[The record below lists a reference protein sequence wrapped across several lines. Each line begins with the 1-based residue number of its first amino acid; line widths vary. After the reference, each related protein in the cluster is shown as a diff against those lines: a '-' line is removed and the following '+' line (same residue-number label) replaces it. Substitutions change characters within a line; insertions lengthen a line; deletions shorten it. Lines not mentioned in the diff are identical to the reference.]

1 MDCKILIE
9 QGKIQYSLTRVVI
22 GVCLSLLMF
31 TCSPQSEVV
40 PGWPAI
46 THETKPWSRW
56 WWHGNQLTKE
66 GITAELEAYQKAGL
80 GGLEITPIYGVFG
93 EEETFINYLS
103 PEWMELFLYTLKEA
117 ERLDLGI
124 DIATGT
130 GWPFGGPWVTP
141 EDACKVM
148 HYKVYELKQGESLN
162 EKLEFI
168 QQPLLRAVG
177 NQVYEVSSLSFGEG
191 RGEAVK
197 GTSKE
202 PLMKVEQ
209 KKLDIKDLV
218 EPIEKNKNL
227 QALALDQVQFEKALK
242 LQALMGYGDHGQV
255 INLTA
260 NVDAVGKLN
269 WVAPEGN
276 WKLYAVFEG
285 WHGKMVERAGP
296 GGEGNVIDHFSATA
310 LKNYLH
316 RFDSAFAGKDIQS
329 LRSFFNDSYEV
340 DDARGSADWTPTL
353 FDEFTKRRG
362 YDLREHLPALF
373 SKSEDEMTKRILSDY
388 RETISE
394 MLLDNFTKQWTSWA
408 HGKSALVR
416 NQAHGS
422 PSNILDLYTTVDI
435 PEIEGVEPLRIKM
448 ASSAGNVTGKKLVS
462 SESATWLNEHFESSL
477 SDIKIA
483 LDRFMLNGVNH
494 VFYHGTTYSPADEPW
509 PGRLFYAAVHLNPRN
524 SLWKDVYALNNY
536 VARCQSF
543 LQSSTPDNDVLL
555 YYPVYDRFATPGNE
569 MIEHFDG
576 IGKQFENTPFERAAK
591 AMQENGY
598 AFDYISDKQ
607 IGNVSYEADRIKTEG
622 NSFYQMLIIPK
633 CEFIPASTLSKLIS
647 LAEHGA
653 TIIALEGL
661 PTHASGFS
669 NLDSNQKL
677 FNETLSKMKDRV
689 EVFQGVTE
697 IKVGRGKVLLGE
709 NTKAILSYAAIRKET
724 MTDLGIDFIR
734 KKGEGDR
741 TVYMMVNQN
750 NELFEGWLPLD
761 IKSKFAVLYDPMTG
775 EYGKANARVAANG
788 NLEISARLTTK
799 QTLLIETYDR
809 EPKIDSF
816 NNYSLTETKTPFAGT
831 WEVSFTEGGPT
842 LPASITTDT
851 LTSWTNF
858 GGAEYQNFSGT
869 ASYKIN
875 FKKPESGEWMLDLGN
890 VRESAEVFLNGKSVG
905 TLIGPVYQIHL
916 NSSYFKDDNVLEIQV
931 SNLMANR
938 IADLDKRNVFWK
950 KFYNVNF
957 PARKSEN
964 RKNGLFDASGWEP
977 RESGLIGPVTLIK
990 MQSQK

>member
-1 MDCKILIE
+1 MDCKIILGRIVMPSTLRR
-9 QGKIQYSLTRVVI
+9 IAI
-22 GVCLSLLMF
+22 GVCLALVMF
-31 TCSPQSEVV
+31 TCSPQPQME

-66 GITAELEAYQKAGL
+66 GITAEMEAYQKAGL

-93 EEETFINYLS
+93 EEVTFIDYLS
-103 PEWMELFLYTLKEA
+103 SEWMELFLYTLKEA

-124 DIATGT
+124 DMATGT
-130 GWPFGGPWVTP
+130 GWPFGGPWVTA
-141 EDACKVM
+141 EDACKNM
-148 HYKVYELKQGESLN
+148 HYKVYEVKQGESLK

-191 RGEAVK
+191 RGEIAK
-197 GTSKE
+197 IPSKE
-202 PLMKVEQ
+202 PLMKSEK

-218 EPIEKNKNL
+218 EPIGKNKNL
-227 QALALDQVQFEKALK
+227 QALALDQVQFEKPLK
-242 LQALMGYGDHGQV
+242 LQVLMGYNDAGAA

-260 NVDAVGKLN
+260 NVDATGKLN

-316 RFDSAFAGKDIQS
+316 RFDSAFAGRDIQS

-353 FDEFTKRRG
+353 FDEFVKRRG

-373 SKSEDEMTKRILSDY
+373 SKSNDEMNKRILSDY

-394 MLLDNFTKQWTSWA
+394 MLLDNFTQQWTTWA

-422 PSNILDLYTTVDI
+422 PANILDLYATVDI

-462 SESATWLNEHFESSL
+462 SESATWLNEHFESNL

-494 VFYHGTTYSPADEPW
+494 IFYHGTTYSPADEPW
-509 PGRLFYAAVHLNPRN
+509 PGRLFYASVHLNPRN
-524 SLWKDVYALNNY
+524 SLWKDFDALNNY

-543 LQSSTPDNDVLL
+543 LQNSSPDNDVLL

-576 IGKQFENTPFERAAK
+576 IGKQFENTPFEKAAK
-591 AMQENGY
+591 SMQESGY

-607 IGNVSYEADRIKTEG
+607 IGNVSFEANALKTEG
-622 NSFYQMLIIPK
+622 NSFYQTLIIPK
-633 CEFIPASTLSKLIS
+633 CEFIPAHTMHKIIA
-647 LAEHGA
+647 LAESGA
-653 TIIALEGL
+653 TVIALEGL
-661 PTHASGFS
+661 PINASGYS
-669 NLDSNQKL
+669 NLERNQKL
-677 FNETLSKMKDRV
+677 FDETINKLRDQT
-689 EVFQGVTE
+689 EVSQGVTE
-697 IKVGRGKVLLGE
+697 IKVGMGRVLVGE
-709 NTKAILSYAAIRKET
+709 NANTLLSYASIRKED
-724 MTDLGIDFIR
+724 MKNLGIDFIR
-734 KKGEGDR
+734 KKEESR
-741 TVYMMVNQN
+741 TIYMMVNQN
-750 NELFEGWLPLD
+750 DELFEGWLPVNV
-761 IKSKFAVLYDPMTG
+761 KSKFAVLYDPMTG
-775 EYGKANARVAANG
+775 EYGKANTRVSASG
-788 NLEISARLTTK
+788 NLEINVRLTTK
-799 QTLLIETYDR
+799 QTLFIETHER
-809 EPKIDSF
+809 EPGIDSF
-816 NNYSLTETKTPFAGT
+816 NNYSLTETKIPLIGK
-831 WEVSFTEGGPT
+831 WEVTFIEGGPT
-842 LPASITTDT
+842 LPVTINTDT

-858 GGAEYQNFSGT
+858 GGGEYQNFSGT

-875 FKKPESGEWMLDLGN
+875 FSKPESGEWILDLGK
-890 VRESAEVFLNGKSVG
+890 VKESAEVFLNGKSVG

-916 NSSYFKDDNVLEIQV
+916 NSSDLKDDNMLEVQV

-957 PARKSEN
+957 PARKAEN

-977 RESGLIGPVTLIK
+977 RESGLIGPVSLYK
-990 MQSQK
+990 LDH

>member
-1 MDCKILIE
+1 MDYIILIE
-9 QGKIQYSLTRVVI
+9 RSKIQYSLKLIVI
-22 GVCLSLLMF
+22 GVCLSLLIL
-31 TCSPQSEVV
+31 TCSPRPEVV
-40 PGWPAI
+40 PGWPTI

-124 DIATGT
+124 DMATGT
-130 GWPFGGPWVTP
+130 GWPFGGPWVNS
-141 EDACKVM
+141 EDACKNM
-148 HYKVYELKQGESLN
+148 HYKVYELKQSESLK

-202 PLMKVEQ
+202 PLMKAEQ

-218 EPIEKNKNL
+218 EPIESNKNL
-227 QALALDQVQFEKALK
+227 QALALDQVQFEKPLK
-242 LQALMGYGDHGQV
+242 LQVLMGYSDSGSV
-255 INLTA
+255 INLTTS
-260 NVDAVGKLN
+260 VDASGKLN

-340 DDARGSADWTPTL
+340 DDARGSADWTPNL

-373 SKSEDEMTKRILSDY
+373 SKSEDEMNKRILSDY

-394 MLLDNFTKQWTSWA
+394 MLLDNFTKQWTTWA

-422 PSNILDLYTTVDI
+422 PSNILDLYATVDI

-448 ASSAGNVTGKKLVS
+448 ASSAGNIMGKKLVS
-462 SESATWLNEHFESSL
+462 SESATWLNEHFESNL

-494 VFYHGTTYSPADEPW
+494 IFYHGTTYSPADEPW

-524 SLWKDVYALNNY
+524 SLWKDFDALNNY

-543 LQSSTPDNDVLL
+543 LQNSTPDNDVLL

-576 IGKQFENTPFERAAK
+576 IGKQFENTSFQRS
-591 AMQENGY
+591 AMYMLQNGY
-598 AFDYISDKQ
+598 SFDYISDKQ
-607 IGNVSYEADRIKTEG
+607 IGNLLVVGSELKTEAG
-622 NSFYQMLIIPK
+622 GRYQTIVIPS
-633 CEFIPASTLSKLIS
+633 CQFIPLKTFQKLIQ
-647 LAEHGA
+647 LADEGA
-653 TIIALEGL
+653 TIIFPDGL
-661 PTHASGFS
+661 PKDFSGYT
-669 NLDSNQKL
+669 NLDKKKTEFQDLINKVIHPIMK
-677 FNETLSKMKDRV
+677 NEKANGGFILMDDSLSILLSQS
-689 EVFQGVTE
+689 EV
-697 IKVGRGKVLLGE
+697 
-709 NTKAILSYAAIRKET
+709 RKESLLE
-724 MTDLGIDFIR
+724 MGINFIR
-734 KKGEGDR
+734 KKSKNQ
-741 TVYMMVNQN
+741 TVYFIANQN
-750 NELFEGWLPLD
+750 DRSFEGWLPLG

-775 EYGKANARVAANG
+775 EYGKANTRVAAND
-788 NLEISARLTTK
+788 NLEISVRLTTK
-799 QTLLIETYDR
+799 QTLLIETYDQ
-809 EPKIDSF
+809 EPKINSF
-816 NNYSLTETKTPFAGT
+816 NTYSLTQTKTPLTGT
-831 WEVSFTEGGPT
+831 WEVTFIEGGPA
-842 LPASITTDT
+842 LPTAISTDA
-851 LTSWTNF
+851 LASWTNL
-858 GGAEYQNFSGT
+858 GGTEYQNFSGT

-875 FKKPESGEWMLDLGN
+875 FKRPESGEWILDLGS

-916 NSSYFKDDNVLEIQV
+916 NSSYFKDENLLEIQV

-977 RESGLIGPVTLIK
+977 RESGLIGPVILIK
-990 MQSQK
+990 AQ

>member
-1 MDCKILIE
+1 ME
-9 QGKIQYSLTRVVI
+9 
-22 GVCLSLLMF
+22 
-31 TCSPQSEVV
+31 

-66 GITAELEAYQKAGL
+66 GITAEMEAYQKAGL

-93 EEETFINYLS
+93 EEVTFIDYLS
-103 PEWMELFLYTLKEA
+103 SEWMELFLYTLKEA

-124 DIATGT
+124 DMATGT
-130 GWPFGGPWVTP
+130 GWPFGGPWVTA
-141 EDACKVM
+141 EDACKNM
-148 HYKVYELKQGESLN
+148 HYKVYEVKQGESLK

-191 RGEAVK
+191 RGEIAK
-197 GTSKE
+197 IPSKE
-202 PLMKVEQ
+202 PLMKSEK

-218 EPIEKNKNL
+218 EPIGKNKNL
-227 QALALDQVQFEKALK
+227 QALALDQVQFEKPLK
-242 LQALMGYGDHGQV
+242 LQVLMGYNDAGAA

-260 NVDAVGKLN
+260 NVDATGKLN

-316 RFDSAFAGKDIQS
+316 RFDSAFAGRDIQS

-353 FDEFTKRRG
+353 FDEFVKRRG

-373 SKSEDEMTKRILSDY
+373 SKSNDEMNKRILSDY

-394 MLLDNFTKQWTSWA
+394 MLLDNFTQQWTTWA

-422 PSNILDLYTTVDI
+422 PANILDLYATVDI

-462 SESATWLNEHFESSL
+462 SESATWLNEHFESNL

-494 VFYHGTTYSPADEPW
+494 IFYHGTTYSPADEPW
-509 PGRLFYAAVHLNPRN
+509 PGRLFYASVHLNPRN
-524 SLWKDVYALNNY
+524 SLWKDFDALNNY

-543 LQSSTPDNDVLL
+543 LQNSSPDNDVLL

-576 IGKQFENTPFERAAK
+576 IGKQFENTPFEKAAK
-591 AMQENGY
+591 SMQESGY

-607 IGNVSYEADRIKTEG
+607 IGNVSFEANALKTEG
-622 NSFYQMLIIPK
+622 NSFYQTLIIPK
-633 CEFIPASTLSKLIS
+633 CEFIPAHTMHKIIA
-647 LAEHGA
+647 LAESGA
-653 TIIALEGL
+653 TVIALEGL
-661 PTHASGFS
+661 PINASGYS
-669 NLDSNQKL
+669 NLERNQKL
-677 FNETLSKMKDRV
+677 FDETINKLRDQT
-689 EVFQGVTE
+689 EVSQGVTE
-697 IKVGRGKVLLGE
+697 IKVGMGRVLVGE
-709 NTKAILSYAAIRKET
+709 NANTLLSYASIRKED
-724 MTDLGIDFIR
+724 MKNLGIDFIR
-734 KKGEGDR
+734 KKEESR
-741 TVYMMVNQN
+741 TIYMMVNQN
-750 NELFEGWLPLD
+750 DELFEGWLPVNV
-761 IKSKFAVLYDPMTG
+761 KSKFAVLYDPMTG
-775 EYGKANARVAANG
+775 EYGKANTRVSASG
-788 NLEISARLTTK
+788 NLEINVRLTTK
-799 QTLLIETYDR
+799 QTLFIETHER
-809 EPKIDSF
+809 EPGIDSF
-816 NNYSLTETKTPFAGT
+816 NNYSLTETKIPLIGK
-831 WEVSFTEGGPT
+831 WEVTFIEGGPT
-842 LPASITTDT
+842 LPVTINTDT

-858 GGAEYQNFSGT
+858 GGGEYQNFSGT

-875 FKKPESGEWMLDLGN
+875 FSKPESGEWILDLGK
-890 VRESAEVFLNGKSVG
+890 VKESAEVFLNGKSVG

-916 NSSYFKDDNVLEIQV
+916 NSSDLKDDNMLEVQV

-957 PARKSEN
+957 PARKAEN

-977 RESGLIGPVTLIK
+977 RESGLIGPVSLYK
-990 MQSQK
+990 LDH

>member
-1 MDCKILIE
+1 MDYIILIE
-9 QGKIQYSLTRVVI
+9 RSKIQYSLKLIVI
-22 GVCLSLLMF
+22 GVCLSLLIL
-31 TCSPQSEVV
+31 TCSPQPEVV
-40 PGWPAI
+40 PGWPTI

-117 ERLDLGI
+117 ERLGLGI
-124 DIATGT
+124 DMATGT
-130 GWPFGGPWVTP
+130 GWPFGGPWVKS
-141 EDACKVM
+141 EDACKNM
-148 HYKVYELKQGESLN
+148 HYKVYELKQGESLK

-168 QQPLLRAVG
+168 QQPLLRSVG
-177 NQVYEVSSLSFGEG
+177 NQIYEVSQTFSAEPLV
-191 RGEAVK
+191 VK
-197 GTSKE
+197 GNSKE

-209 KKLDIKDLV
+209 KKLDIRDLV

-227 QALALDQVQFEKALK
+227 QALALDQVQFEKPLK
-242 LQALMGYGDHGQV
+242 LQVLMGYSDNGAV
-255 INLTA
+255 INLTTS
-260 NVDAVGKLN
+260 VDEAGILN
-269 WVAPEGN
+269 WIAHEGN

-353 FDEFTKRRG
+353 FDEFSKRRG
-362 YDLREHLPALF
+362 YDLRGHLPALF
-373 SKSEDEMTKRILSDY
+373 SKSDDEMNRRILSDY

-394 MLLDNFTKQWTSWA
+394 MLLDNFTKQWTFWA

-422 PSNILDLYTTVDI
+422 PSNILDLYATVDI

-448 ASSAGNVTGKKLVS
+448 ASSAGNVNGKKLVS
-462 SESATWLNEHFESSL
+462 SESATWLNEHFESNL
-477 SDIKIA
+477 SDIKNA

-494 VFYHGTTYSPADEPW
+494 IFYHGTTYSPADEPW

-524 SLWKDVYALNNY
+524 SLWKDFDALNNY
-536 VARCQSF
+536 VSRCQSF
-543 LQSSTPDNDVLL
+543 LQNSIPDNDVLL
-555 YYPVYDRFATPGNE
+555 YYPIYDRFATPGNE

-576 IGKQFENTPFERAAK
+576 IGKQFENTPFERSAK

-622 NSFYQMLIIPK
+622 NSFYQTLIIPK
-633 CEFIPASTLSKLIS
+633 CEFIPASTFSRLIS
-647 LAEHGA
+647 LAENGA

-661 PTHASGFS
+661 PTHASGYS
-669 NLDSNQKL
+669 NLESNQKL
-677 FNETLSKMKDRV
+677 FDETLNKLKNRT
-689 EVFQGVTE
+689 EVSQGIIE
-697 IKVGRGKVLLGE
+697 IKVGKGRVLVGE
-709 NTKAILSYAAIRKET
+709 NTKAILSNAAIRNES
-724 MTDLGIDFIR
+724 MINSGLNFIR
-734 KKGEGDR
+734 KKHEGDR
-741 TVYMMVNQN
+741 AVYMIVNQN
-750 NELFEGWLPLD
+750 NELFEGWLPLGV
-761 IKSKFAVLYDPMTG
+761 KSKFAVLYDPMTG
-775 EYGKANARVAANG
+775 EYGKATTRVAANG
-788 NLEISARLTTK
+788 NLEICVRLTTK
-799 QTLLIETYDR
+799 QTLLIETYDND
-809 EPKIDSF
+809 PKINAF
-816 NNYSLTETKTPFAGT
+816 NTYSLSQTKIPITGN
-831 WEVSFTEGGPT
+831 WEVTFMEGGPT
-842 LPASITTDT
+842 LPAPINTDA
-851 LTSWTNF
+851 LSSWTDF
-858 GGAEYQNFSGT
+858 GDAAYQNFSGT

-875 FKKPESGEWMLDLGN
+875 FKKPESGEWVLDLGT
-890 VRESAEVFLNGKSVG
+890 VKESAEIFLNGKSIG
-905 TLIGPVYQIHL
+905 TLIGPVYQINL
-916 NSSYFKDDNVLEIQV
+916 NSADLKDDNLLEIQV

-938 IADLDKRNVFWK
+938 IADLDKRGVFWK

-964 RKNGLFDASGWEP
+964 RRNGLFDASGWEP
-977 RESGLIGPVTLIK
+977 RESGLVGPVYLNK
-990 MQSQK
+990 LK